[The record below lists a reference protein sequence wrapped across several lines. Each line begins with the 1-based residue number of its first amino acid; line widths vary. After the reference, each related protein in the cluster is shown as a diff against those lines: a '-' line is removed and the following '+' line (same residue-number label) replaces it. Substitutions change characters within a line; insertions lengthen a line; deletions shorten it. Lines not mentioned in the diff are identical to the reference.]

1 MSLAASLRDAAQSRS
16 GRPCNTCVL
25 IDVLPS
31 KDRVALVAALED
43 EALSTQAIWRAIDAE
58 GYDLSVQ
65 SLRRH
70 RSGGCLGA

>member
-1 MSLAASLRDAAQSRS
+1 LT
-16 GRPCNTCVL
+16 G
-25 IDVLPS
+25 VLPS

>member
-25 IDVLPS
+25 VGVLPS
-31 KDRVALVAALED
+31 KDRVALV
-43 EALSTQAIWRAIDAE
+43 LSTLAIWRAIDAE